1 MGATGKIGKRTKKF
15 QKKHLDGELRRR
27 KVAKIKKQR
36 ATVDARRRARNA
48 RDSEGTLG
56 CFGGV
61 FTRVG
66 GCVDEPGTT
75 RGGRGCVAREEA
87 ALSERRLREAKTKRE
102 RKADGVSLVISKWI
116 VD

>member
-48 RDSEGTLG
+48 RDSEGAS
-56 CFGGV
+56 GV
-61 FTRVG
+61 FGVCFADGGGPSRARTRA
-66 GCVDEPGTT
+66 
-75 RGGRGCVAREEA
+75 RGGWTRAAR
-87 ALSERRLREAKTKRE
+87 
-102 RKADGVSLVISKWI
+102 
-116 VD
+116 

>member
-56 CFGGV
+56 CFGVCLRGSGDAS
-61 FTRVG
+61 TDGDGARRGRV
-66 GCVDEPGTT
+66 DAS
-75 RGGRGCVAREEA
+75 VARA
-87 ALSERRLREAKTKRE
+87 SRR
-102 RKADGVSLVISKWI
+102 
-116 VD
+116 

>member
-48 RDSEGTLG
+48 RDSEGTSG
-56 CFGGV
+56 WFGMCVRGSWGR
-61 FTRVG
+61 TGDDDARWGRVG
-66 GCVDEPGTT
+66 RAEASRGVERATAT
-75 RGGRGCVAREEA
+75 RSENEARKEC
-87 ALSERRLREAKTKRE
+87 
-102 RKADGVSLVISKWI
+102 DVVSLVISK
-116 VD
+116 